1 MVIRGNIQGGGLE
14 KDKKVELRLSSLPL
28 HLCPLPPPPFRPS
41 TFRRNDS
48 HNKKYY
54 KPIKT
59 EKNYFHWIDDY
70 CFHLL
75 PLLRFYLPSR
85 TVILLTEITQLANL
99 CHFYP
104 FPYRFPPVSHQY
116 CLNSLRHFLFFVLF
130 TSFYRFTFLFI
141 IIPSFFILY
150 LSAKTDST
158 NVYPEVT
165 ICASRVAYRHV

>member
-28 HLCPLPPPPFRPS
+28 HLCPLPPPPFRLS
-41 TFRRNDS
+41 TLRRNVS

-59 EKNYFHWIDDY
+59 EKIYCNWIADY
-70 CFHLL
+70 YFHLL
-75 PLLRFYLPSR
+75 PLLRFCLPSR
-85 TVILLTEITQLANL
+85 TVILLTEITYFAHLYQF
-99 CHFYP
+99 HP
-104 FPYRFPPVSHQY
+104 FPYRFPTRSHQY
-116 CLNSLRHFLFFVLF
+116 CLISLRYYPFFVLF
-130 TSFYRFTFLFI
+130 NSFYRFTFLFI
-141 IIPSFFILY
+141 IIPSFFILH
-150 LSAKTDST
+150 LCAKTRST